1 MKSPFPGMDPYLD
14 AHWLD
19 VHPRLIVDASN
30 RLQGQLGESLV
41 ARIEERLIV
50 EDPFS
55 GFSRRIGPDVRVV
68 EHGMSDSPVEPL
80 GGVAVADPIVLS
92 TEAEPIA
99 QRYVEIIDL
108 STGGRVITVIEFVS
122 PTNKTTGDGLERY
135 VQKQSERR
143 SAGVNLVEI
152 DLTRQ
157 RRRQLLAHRWC
168 GAHLHDS
175 TYQASIWRA
184 AMAHQVELYPVQL
197 ADRLP
202 ALRIPLRPAD
212 QDAVLDLQCGSSD
225 GVYAASRYDR
235 TTDYRRSPEPTLSDD
250 EAIWA
255 DSILKT
261 AGKR

>member
-14 AHWLD
+14 AHWPD

-30 RLQGQLGESLV
+30 LLQGQLGESLV

-55 GFSRRIGPDVRVV
+55 GVSRRIGPDVRVV
-68 EHGMSDSPVEPL
+68 EHGIGSSTAEPL
-80 GGVAVADPIVLS
+80 GGVAVAEPIVLS
-92 TEAEPIA
+92 SEAEPFA

-122 PTNKTTGDGLERY
+122 PTNKTPGEGLERY
-135 VQKQSERR
+135 VQKQSECR

-157 RRRQLLAHRWC
+157 GRRQLLAHRWC
-168 GAHLHDS
+168 DAHLYDS

-184 AMAHQVELYPVQL
+184 AAAHRVELYPIRL

-202 ALRIPLRPAD
+202 ALGIPLRPSD
-212 QDAVLDLQCGSSD
+212 QDAVLDLQTLVD

-235 TTDYRRSPEPTLSDD
+235 TTDYRRSPDPPLSDE
-250 EAIWA
+250 EAAWA
-255 DSILKT
+255 DAILK
-261 AGKR
+261 AVGKR